1 MARMKLKIEGREY
14 SVDDLTLDELE
25 QLEEAIGVPF
35 DQMEFGSAKVLKHF
49 AHLLIS
55 KTDEAFTLED
65 AGKLPISALM
75 EDEEAEEEEAG
86 PPVSSV
92 APNGSS
98 GTAAVDVG
106 TSEET
111 SDPEHAAVGLR

>member
-14 SVDDLTLDELE
+14 SVDDLTLNELE
-25 QLEEAIGVPF
+25 TLEEAIGVPF

-55 KTDEAFTLED
+55 KTNPDFTLED

-75 EDEEAEEEEAG
+75 EEEAEEEDAG
-86 PPVSSV
+86 PPVSSE
-92 APNGSS
+92 ALNGSS
-98 GTAAVDVG
+98 GTAAESVG

-111 SDPEHAAVGLR
+111 SDPAHVAAGLR

>member
-55 KTDEAFTLED
+55 KTNPDFTLED

-75 EDEEAEEEEAG
+75 EDEDVEEEDAG
-86 PPVSSV
+86 PPVSSE

-98 GTAAVDVG
+98 GTASESTD

-111 SDPEHAAVGLR
+111 NDPEPAAAGLL

>member
-25 QLEEAIGVPF
+25 QLEEAIGTPF
-35 DQMEFGSAKVLKHF
+35 DQMEFGSAKTLKHF

-55 KTDEAFTLED
+55 KTNPDFTLED

-75 EDEEAEEEEAG
+75 EEEEDEAADAG
-86 PPVSSV
+86 PPESSE
-92 APNGSS
+92 ALNGSS
-98 GTAAVDVG
+98 GTPPD
-106 TSEET
+106 ET
-111 SDPEHAAVGLR
+111 G

>member
-1 MARMKLKIEGREY
+1 MARMKLKIDGKEY

-55 KTDEAFTLED
+55 KSDPTYTLED

-75 EDEEAEEEEAG
+75 EEEEEEEDDAG
-86 PPVSSV
+86 PPASSV

-98 GTAAVDVG
+98 GTAAESIG

-111 SDPEHAAVGLR
+111 NDPEPAAAGLR